1 MKTAARST
9 QTTKTSRYATDQ
21 QKWQAVLR
29 KDRRADGQFFFA
41 VKTTGIYC
49 RPSCPSRPAKRE
61 NVSFYHSPPEAEKVG
76 FRACQRCHPKGPD
89 LAQQQAA
96 AVIAACRTIEQAEEL
111 PSLHQLAA
119 QAHLSPSY
127 FHRIFKAATGLTP
140 QGYAMAH
147 RSGRVQ
153 KALSHRKTVT
163 EAIYA
168 SGFNSNGRFYATST
182 QMLGMKPRE
191 YRQGGL
197 GATIR
202 FAIGECSLGSILVA
216 SSAQGVCAILIG
228 DDPDA
233 LARDLQGRFPKAKLI
248 GGDRRFEKLV
258 AQVVGF
264 IETPKIGLNL
274 PLDVRGTVF
283 QRRVWKAL
291 QQIPIG
297 STATYSQI
305 AQRIG
310 LPKAVR
316 AVAGACAANALA
328 VAIPCHRVVRR
339 DGNLSGYRWG
349 VERKRALLQREKG
362 SAFLQT
368 Q

>member
-9 QTTKTSRYATDQ
+9 RKTKTSRYATDQ
-21 QKWQAVLR
+21 QKWQAVLQ
-29 KDRRADGQFFFA
+29 KDPRADGQFFFA

-61 NVSFYHSPPEAEKVG
+61 NVSFYHSTQEAEKAG
-76 FRACQRCHPKGPD
+76 FRACQRCKPQGPD
-89 LAQQQAA
+89 LDQQQTA
-96 AVIAACRTIEQAEEL
+96 AVVAACRTIAQAEEL
-111 PSLHQLAA
+111 PPLSQLAA
-119 QAHLSPSY
+119 QARLSPSH
-127 FHRIFKAATGLTP
+127 FHRIFKAVSGLTP
-140 QGYAMAH
+140 QSYAMAH
-147 RSGRVQ
+147 RSGRVR

-202 FAIGECSLGSILVA
+202 FAIGKCSLGSILVA
-216 SSAQGVCAILIG
+216 SSAKGVCAILIG

-233 LARDLQGRFPKAKLI
+233 LARDLQDRFPKAHLI
-248 GGDRRFEKLV
+248 GGDLQFEKRV

-264 IETPKIGLNL
+264 IEAPKIGLNL
-274 PLDVRGTVF
+274 PLDVRGTAF

-291 QQIPIG
+291 QDIPIG

-305 AQRIG
+305 ARRIG
-310 LPKAVR
+310 LPQAVR
-316 AVAGACAANALA
+316 AVAGACGANALA
-328 VAIPCHRVVRR
+328 VAIPCHRVVRK
-339 DGNLSGYRWG
+339 DGSLSGYRWG
-349 VERKRALLQREKG
+349 VQRKRALLQREKEG
-362 SAFLQT
+362 
-368 Q
+368 